1 MLKSPFA
8 LALEAPHQSAAVGA
22 LNDRAFGPGR
32 YAKTA
37 HRLREGRHM
46 IAALAFVATD
56 GEFVAGSVRH
66 WAIAVGAAPALLLGP
81 LAVDPARRSQG
92 IGGALINLSLARA
105 SELGHRLV
113 ILVGDLPYYAKS
125 GFQTVPIGRIE
136 LPGPVDYARLLCR
149 ELQPGALAG
158 AHGLA
163 RGVGARIS

>member
-1 MLKSPFA
+1 MLKSLFA
-8 LALEAPHQSAAVGA
+8 LALEAPHQAAAVEA

-37 HRLREGRHM
+37 HRLREGRDM
-46 IAALAFVATD
+46 LGELAFVAMD

-66 WAIAVGAAPALLLGP
+66 WAIAIGGAPALLLGP

-92 IGGALINLSLARA
+92 IGGALMNRSLEQARA
-105 SELGHRLV
+105 LGHGLV
-113 ILVGDLPYYAKS
+113 ILVGDLPYYGKS
-125 GFQTVPIGRIE
+125 GFQAVPLGRIE
-136 LPGPVDYARLLCR
+136 LPGPVDLARLLYR

-163 RGVGARIS
+163 RGTGARIS